1 MKLKPEYVEP
11 ILALSLKEDMGHGD
25 ITTDSCVSKKTKAK
39 ARIIAKENGIIC
51 GVQLIKIIF
60 DLFNKK
66 TNIIIHKND
75 GEVIKKG
82 DLIVE
87 IEANA
92 RLLLM
97 IERTLL
103 NFMQQLSGVST
114 ISNLYANKLKKYSTK
129 VLDTRKTLPGMR
141 YLQKYAVRCGGAENH
156 RRGLYDMILI
166 KENHI
171 SIAGSITN
179 AVSLARKKYPKVCIE
194 VECSSMAEVKEA
206 LASDCDWIML
216 DNLSTEKMKKA
227 VEMINGKKVVEA
239 SGGITLKNL
248 VSVAK
253 TGVNFISCGA
263 ITHSYKALDLSMYID
278 FY

>member
-1 MKLKPEYVEP
+1 MKLDTQLVEP
-11 ILALSLKEDMGHGD
+11 IIALALEEDVQFGD

-39 ARIIAKENGIIC
+39 AKIIAKENGVVC

-60 DLFNKK
+60 DLLSKK
-66 TNIIIHKND
+66 AIIKIHKND
-75 GEVIKKG
+75 GDIIKKG

-87 IEANA
+87 IQANA
-92 RLLLM
+92 RILLM

-114 ISNLYANKLKKYSTK
+114 TSNLYANKIKKDHAK
-129 VLDTRKTLPGMR
+129 VLDTRKTMPGMR
-141 YLQKYAVRCGGAENH
+141 YLQKYAVKCGGAENH

-179 AVSLARKKYPKVCIE
+179 AVSLARKKHTDVCIE
-194 VECSSMAEVKEA
+194 VECSSMSEVKEA
-206 LASDCDWIML
+206 LQSDCDWIML
-216 DNLSTEKMKKA
+216 DNLSIEKMKKA
-227 VEMINGKKVVEA
+227 VEMINKKMVVEA
-239 SGGITLKNL
+239 SGGITLSNI

-253 TGVNFISCGA
+253 TGVDFISCGA

-278 FY
+278 FN

>member
-1 MKLKPEYVEP
+1 MKLDIKLVEP
-11 ILALSLKEDMGHGD
+11 IIALALEEDIQFGD
-25 ITTDSCVSKKTKAK
+25 ITTQSCVSKKTKAK
-39 ARIIAKENGIIC
+39 AKIIAKENGIVC

-60 DLFNKK
+60 DLLSKK
-66 TNIIIHKND
+66 AIIKIHKND
-75 GEVIKKG
+75 GEIIKKG

-87 IEANA
+87 MQANA
-92 RLLLM
+92 RILLM

-114 ISNLYANKLKKYSTK
+114 TSNLYANKLKKYHAK
-129 VLDTRKTLPGMR
+129 VLDTRKTMPGMR
-141 YLQKYAVRCGGAENH
+141 YLQKYAVKCGGAENH

-179 AVSLARKKYPKVCIE
+179 AVSLARKKHTDVCIE
-194 VECSSMAEVKEA
+194 VECSSMSEVKEA
-206 LASDCDWIML
+206 LQSDCDWIML

-227 VEMINGKKVVEA
+227 VEMINKKMVVEA
-239 SGGITLKNL
+239 SGGITLSNI

-253 TGVNFISCGA
+253 TGVDFISCGT

-278 FY
+278 FN